1 MRAAVLMSTSSASA
15 RDATVPCLVRTGWN
29 GGAGSISGPVN
40 GMAFTGLEGNLV
52 SIQGWQDLP

>member
-29 GGAGSISGPVN
+29 GGASSISEPVN
-40 GMAFTGLEGNLV
+40 GMAFTSPGNRMA
-52 SIQGWQDLP
+52 